1 MRLFR
6 GSGSVGLSAMPYKR
20 DVFIRPLL
28 SIQRKEILE
37 YLKRR
42 GMSWREDASNLDT
55 QYLRN
60 RLRQELIPSL
70 RDRYNQRIVPQL
82 ATTADIL
89 REESEA
95 LQCWATEV
103 FEREA
108 VVEGNSVSWN
118 VDTLHSLPFGLQK
131 RLVRLSFEKTAP
143 GDHKLSAQNVASIMA
158 LLGAGKSGMSV
169 RRRVLSVLQGIQP
182 SAIRSCATVC
192 TRRLLLSSRDS
203 WTDRFAPNRHLF

>member
-1 MRLFR
+1 MKLR
-6 GSGSVGLSAMPYKR
+6 G
-20 DVFIRPLL
+20 I
-28 SIQRKEILE
+28 
-37 YLKRR
+37 
-42 GMSWREDASNLDT
+42 SWREDASNLDT

-108 VVEGNSVSWN
+108 VVEGNNVSWN
-118 VDTLHSLPFGLQK
+118 VDTLLSLPSGLQK

-143 GDHKLSAQNVASIMA
+143 GDHKLSAQNVASIME
-158 LLGAGKSGMSV
+158 LLSAGKSGMSV
-169 RRRVLSVLQGIQP
+169 QTGFFRCFREFNRLRLEAVPPCAPEDFCYALS
-182 SAIRSCATVC
+182 
-192 TRRLLLSSRDS
+192 DS
-203 WTDRFAPNRHLF
+203 WTN